1 MAISIVTGL
10 PGHGK
15 TSKLCEWAVKSLM
28 DGHTVYTNFK
38 MHNLPEKLAS
48 RYHHF
53 KEPLEVLGRV
63 SNAKVYIS
71 EAGIQ
76 ISDYVMHELP
86 NSFWEFAS
94 QHRKDGVDIICDAQK
109 KSQIAWRFWNLV
121 QYQYHIYASF
131 RVTPKRKLAL
141 VRCFD
146 PQPKGMDYGRRY
158 WLQDPYYFKFY
169 DTHYKLEKTQ
179 TLYDIGQEQI
189 MSPYAQYQY
198 DQYERVLLLNKNI
211 QNSAKTPL
219 TPIEY

>member
-1 MAISIVTGL
+1 MAISVVTGL
-10 PGHGK
+10 PGSGK

-28 DGHTVYTNFK
+28 DGHNVMTNFR
-38 MHNLPEKLAS
+38 MTNLPDKWKS
-48 RYHHF
+48 RYTHF
-53 KEPLEVLGRV
+53 KEPLEILGQV

-86 NSFWEFAS
+86 NSFWEHAS

-131 RVTPKRKLAL
+131 RVSPKRKMAL

-146 PQPKGMDYGRRY
+146 PQPKGMDFGRRY
-158 WLQDPYYFKFY
+158 WLQNPWYFKFY
-169 DTHYKLEKTQ
+169 DTNYKLEKTE
-179 TLYDIGQEQI
+179 TLYDIGQNLIESPWTEYQEQRYHDLI
-189 MSPYAQYQY
+189 TSQ
-198 DQYERVLLLNKNI
+198 
-211 QNSAKTPL
+211 
-219 TPIEY
+219 